1 MSANQHTAT
10 ANKDGLP
17 TVRRAVIDPPSIL
30 TSIRIFM
37 WRTWQHTKHN
47 GFGLVMDAVLSPVL
61 LLLIFSYLFGGAMA
75 GSTGAY
81 IQFLLPGILILTV
94 VPMTVYSGTTIC
106 SDITKGVYNRFR
118 TLPFWQPAS
127 VIGSILT
134 DGLRYA
140 AGVTAALGTGV
151 ALGFRPEGS
160 AIQVLCAIAF
170 ILLFAFSVSWIFAL
184 VGVVAKRP
192 ETVSGSSMI
201 AIYPL
206 LFASSILVDSS
217 TMPKWTATLI
227 DLNPVSMAAT
237 TVRAL
242 MSGTAGTAEIMT
254 GIGVCVLFMGIF
266 APLTLY
272 LYQTKNER

>member
-1 MSANQHTAT
+1 MSVSQHT
-10 ANKDGLP
+10 ANKDGVLP
-17 TVRRAVIDPPSIL
+17 VRQADTDPPNAL
-30 TSIRIFM
+30 MAIRIFM

-127 VIGSILT
+127 VLGSILT
-134 DGLRYA
+134 DGLRYTV
-140 AGVTAALGTGV
+140 GVIVALGTGL

-160 AIQVLCAIAF
+160 VIQIVLAIAF
-170 ILLFAFSVSWIFAL
+170 ILFFAFSVSWIFAL
-184 VGVVAKRP
+184 IGVVAKRP
-192 ETVSGSSMI
+192 ETVSGASMI

-206 LFASSILVDSS
+206 LFASNILVDSS
-217 TMPKWTATLI
+217 TMPKWTGILI
-227 DLNPVSMAAT
+227 DLSPISMAAA
-237 TVRAL
+237 TVRGL
-242 MSGTAGTAEIMT
+242 MNGTATLPVIMT
-254 GIGVCVLFMGIF
+254 GIGVSVLFIAIF
-266 APLTLY
+266 TPLTLY

>member
-1 MSANQHTAT
+1 MSVSQHTANKNGVLPVRQADIDHPNALT
-10 ANKDGLP
+10 A
-17 TVRRAVIDPPSIL
+17 
-30 TSIRIFM
+30 IRIFM

-134 DGLRYA
+134 DGLRFTV
-140 AGVTAALGTGV
+140 GVIVALGTGL

-160 AIQVLCAIAF
+160 AIQMVCAIAF
-170 ILLFAFSVSWIFAL
+170 ILFFAFSVSWIFAL
-184 VGVVAKRP
+184 IGVVAKRP

-206 LFASSILVDSS
+206 LFASNILVDSS
-217 TMPKWTATLI
+217 TMPKWTGILI
-227 DLNPVSMAAT
+227 DLNPISMAAA
-237 TVRAL
+237 TVRGL
-242 MSGTAGTAEIMT
+242 MNGTATMAVSMF
-254 GIGVCVLFMGIF
+254 GIGVCVVIIAIF